1 MIQNQFKI
9 LDLSFY
15 FIFVKWDVV
24 YKKNKKCMQL
34 FVKIINK

>member
-15 FIFVKWDVV
+15 FIFVKWNVV
-24 YKKNKKCMQL
+24 YKNIEMHAT
-34 FVKIINK
+34 FRENN